1 VLWARSA
8 RFWGHSPDPQ
18 ETAQLAGLQRCGTCL
33 RRDSQPEVVI
43 LSGKKSWSRHADS
56 NCGPAVYETAA
67 LPLSYVG
74 RSASIGDAPRRQLF
88 AARGAPS
95 GSYSPAS
102 TTLEQL
108 MIVSMQRSWLTA
120 FRLDLE
126 RPFARRSDRISGLR
140 PEVQTITAHQGS
152 GRRGLLTHYRSHI
165 RRAGRAVGAT
175 RPGVDLGFDL
185 DGLDDCVHPVHPR
198 PSPVS
203 RRRPRSPGRGT

>member
-1 VLWARSA
+1 MPVCIGLPSTVALR
-8 RFWGHSPDPQ
+8 RGQ
-18 ETAQLAGLQRCGTCL
+18 ET
-33 RRDSQPEVVI
+33 
-43 LSGKKSWSRHADS
+43 
-56 NCGPAVYETAA
+56 YETAA

-74 RSASIGDAPRRQLF
+74 ARASIGDELRHQLF
-88 AARGAPS
+88 TARGARS
-95 GSYSPAS
+95 GSCSPGS

-108 MIVSMQRSWLTA
+108 MIVSMQRSRLAA

-126 RPFARRSDRISGLR
+126 RPFARKSDRISGLR
-140 PEVQTITAHQGS
+140 PEVQAITAHQGS
-152 GRRGLLTHYRSHI
+152 GRRGRLTHYRSHI

-175 RPGVDLGFDL
+175 RPGVDSGFDL